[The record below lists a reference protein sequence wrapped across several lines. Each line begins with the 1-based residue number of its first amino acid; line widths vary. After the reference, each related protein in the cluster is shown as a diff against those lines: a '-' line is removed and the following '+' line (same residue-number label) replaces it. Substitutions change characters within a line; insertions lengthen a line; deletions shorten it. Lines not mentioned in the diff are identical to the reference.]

1 MKSSGP
7 VVRAVTPADVSAV
20 TRLQVASWREAYAG
34 IIPAGYLAAMSAAER
49 EQRHLA
55 RVQDPEPRAAY
66 LLAERGGSILGMTNI
81 GPARDDDLDAGVV
94 GEIRAMYVD
103 PPAWSTGVGA
113 ALMNAALGHLVSHG
127 AHAVA
132 LWVLEGNAR
141 ARAFYE
147 RWGFRPDDRRQVV
160 ELGAAV
166 PEVRYYRQLDDA
178 GSPGSGLLMH

>member
-1 MKSSGP
+1 VDSSDP
-7 VVRAVTPADVSAV
+7 VVRAVTPADVAAV

-34 IIPAGYLAAMSAAER
+34 LIPAGYLAAMSAAER

-55 RVQDPEPRAAY
+55 RVLDPEPRAAY
-66 LLAERGGSILGMTNI
+66 LLAEQAGAVRGMTNL
-81 GPARDDDLDAGVV
+81 GPARDDDLDPAAV

-113 ALMNAALGHLVSHG
+113 ALMRAALDHLVGHG
-127 AHAVA
+127 TRAVA

-147 RWGFRPDDRRQVV
+147 RWGFRPDGSRQVV
-160 ELGAAV
+160 ELGQPV
-166 PEVRYYRQLDDA
+166 PELRYYRQL
-178 GSPGSGLLMH
+178 GPTCN

>member
-1 MKSSGP
+1 MSSSEP
-7 VVRAVTPADVSAV
+7 VVRAVTPADVAAV

-66 LLAERGGSILGMTNI
+66 LLAEQDGAIRGMTNV
-81 GPARDDDLDAGVV
+81 GPARDDDLDPAAV
-94 GEIRAMYVD
+94 GEIRAIYVD

-113 ALMNAALGHLVSHG
+113 ALMRAALDHLVRHG
-127 AHAVA
+127 ARAVT

-147 RWGFRPDDRRQVV
+147 RWGFRPDGQRQIV
-160 ELGAAV
+160 ELGQAV
-166 PEVRYYRQLDDA
+166 PEVRYYRQLEEA
-178 GSPGSGLLMH
+178 RSPGPDF

>member
-1 MKSSGP
+1 
-7 VVRAVTPADVSAV
+7 VTAADVAAV

-34 IIPAGYLAAMSAAER
+34 IIPSGYLAAMSAAER

-66 LLAERGGSILGMTNI
+66 LLAERDGSILGMTNV
-81 GPARDDDLDAGVV
+81 GPARDEDLDPAAV

-113 ALMNAALGHLVSHG
+113 ALMHAALEHLLRHG
-127 AHAVA
+127 AGAVT

-147 RWGFRPDDRRQVV
+147 RWGFRPDGSRQVV
-160 ELGAAV
+160 ELGQPV
-166 PEVRYYRQLDDA
+166 PEVRYYRQLPA
-178 GSPGSGLLMH
+178 ARSPGPDF

>member
-1 MKSSGP
+1 M
-7 VVRAVTPADVSAV
+7 TPADVAAV
-20 TRLQVASWREAYAG
+20 TRLQVASWQEAYAG

-55 RVQDPEPRAAY
+55 RVRDPEPRAAY
-66 LLAERGGSILGMTNI
+66 LLAERGGAILGMTDI
-81 GPARDDDLDAGVV
+81 GPARDSDFDAVVV

-113 ALMNAALGHLVSHG
+113 ALMNAALAHLVSHG
-127 AHAVA
+127 ARAVA

-147 RWGFRPDDRRQVV
+147 RWGFRPDGERQVV

-166 PEVRYYRQLDDA
+166 PEVRYYRQLEA
-178 GSPGSGLLMH
+178 TRSPGPDF